1 MARAK
6 QTTRR
11 VHSQVGEKHI
21 RMSRIPP
28 RQPVD
33 YEEEDEEGDEDEPD
47 FESDPDEKKLPRIS
61 QKVKTLPSKIS
72 HI

>member
-1 MARAK
+1 MARTK

-11 VHSQVGEKHI
+11 VHSLVGEKHI

-33 YEEEDEEGDEDEPD
+33 YEGDEEGDEDEPD

-61 QKVKTLPSKIS
+61 QKVKTLLSKIS

>member
-1 MARAK
+1 
-6 QTTRR
+6 
-11 VHSQVGEKHI
+11 
-21 RMSRIPP
+21 MSRIPP